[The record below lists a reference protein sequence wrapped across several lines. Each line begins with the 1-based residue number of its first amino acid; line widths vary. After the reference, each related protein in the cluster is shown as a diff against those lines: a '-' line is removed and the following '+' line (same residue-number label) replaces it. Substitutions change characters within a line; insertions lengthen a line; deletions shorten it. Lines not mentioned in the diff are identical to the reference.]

1 MDRLHDVAR
10 LLVSA
15 LVLADETSAKRRIP
29 TSHGILDRAIQEA
42 MSYFPEW
49 AQAQIHIADSRVGLR
64 CVELPDILG
73 WAQAAELTTSPN
85 PYYRET
91 ELNTSPHV
99 ARILIRRLGMPE
111 EDARLLGQKLLQRIE
126 MLKQPQGYLAA
137 DLSTI
142 AAG

>member
-10 LLVSA
+10 LLVAA
-15 LVLADETSAKRRIP
+15 LVLADETNPKRRIP
-29 TSHGILDRAIQEA
+29 TSHGILDRAIQDA
-42 MSYFPEW
+42 LQYFPDW
-49 AQAQIHIADSRVGLR
+49 ARAQIHMADSRIGLR

-91 ELNTSPHV
+91 ELNTSAHV
-99 ARILIRRLGMPE
+99 ARVLVGRLGMIE
-111 EDARLLGQKLLQRIE
+111 SDAKLLGEKLLRKIE
-126 MLKQPQGYLAA
+126 TLKNPVE

-142 AAG
+142 AVG